1 MDNLFYS
8 RDEEDEDVENVRKI
22 NLDDL
27 YDRKKEKDLQKL
39 QIFNRILNRVHE
51 KIKMTSRQ
59 KLNNSFCWYVVPEVM
74 LGYVNYDRVA
84 CISYMLA
91 KLEENDFQVRY
102 THPNLIFISWG
113 HYIPTYVRTE
123 FKKKTGI
130 AIDEHGNRKDENE
143 NAANNTTDGTDGG
156 GGIRLITNSNNSENG
171 NLDHALLNRNKSMTG
186 TGSGQNANVIIKK
199 EYKPITSYKPTG
211 NLVYSNDFLKKID
224 ERINK

>member
-22 NLDDL
+22 NLDEL

-59 KLNNSFCWYVVPEVM
+59 KLNSSFCWYVVPEVM

-84 CISYMLA
+84 CISYILA

-130 AIDEHGNRKDENE
+130 AIDEHGNRKDEHE
-143 NAANNTTDGTDGG
+143 NANNTIDGTDGG
-156 GGIRLITNSNNSENG
+156 GGIRLITNSSNNSDNG
-171 NLDHALLNRNKSMTG
+171 NLDHALLNRNKSMTI
-186 TGSGQNANVIIKK
+186 GSNANVIIKK

>member
-22 NLDDL
+22 NLDEL

-59 KLNNSFCWYVVPEVM
+59 KLNSSFCWYVVPEVM

-130 AIDEHGNRKDENE
+130 AIDEHGNRKDEHE
-143 NAANNTTDGTDGG
+143 NASDGTDGG
-156 GGIRLITNSNNSENG
+156 GGIRLITNSSSNSDNG
-171 NLDHALLNRNKSMTG
+171 NLDHALLNRNKSMT
-186 TGSGQNANVIIKK
+186 TGPGSNANVIIKK

-224 ERINK
+224 ERINN

>member
-8 RDEEDEDVENVRKI
+8 RDEEDDDVENVRKI

-27 YDRKKEKDLQKL
+27 YDKKKEKDLQKL

-59 KLNNSFCWYVVPEVM
+59 KINSSFCWYVVPEVM

-130 AIDEHGNRKDENE
+130 VIDEHGNRKDENE
-143 NAANNTTDGTDGG
+143 NATDGTDGG
-156 GGIRLITNSNNSENG
+156 GGIRLITNSGSNENG
-171 NLDHALLNRNKSMTG
+171 NLDHVLLNRNKSMTMG
-186 TGSGQNANVIIKK
+186 PGQNANIVIKK
-199 EYKPITSYKPTG
+199 EYKPIASYKPTG

>member
-8 RDEEDEDVENVRKI
+8 REEEDEDVENVRKI
-22 NLDDL
+22 NLDEL
-27 YDRKKEKDLQKL
+27 YDTKKEKDLQKM
-39 QIFNRILNRVHE
+39 QVFNRILNRIHT

-59 KLNNSFCWYVVPEVM
+59 KINSNFCWYVVPEVM
-74 LGYVNYDRVA
+74 LGIVNYDRVM
-84 CISYMLA
+84 CISYIIA

-130 AIDEHGNRKDENE
+130 SIDEHGNKKEDSNDNSEE
-143 NAANNTTDGTDGG
+143 GG
-156 GGIRLITNSNNSENG
+156 GGIRLITNSSGGDNANI
-171 NLDHALLNRNKSMTG
+171 DHTLLNRNKT
-186 TGSGQNANVIIKK
+186 SGASANPNLVKK
-199 EYKPITSYKPTG
+199 EYKPINSYKPTG

-224 ERINK
+224 DRMNN

>member
-22 NLDDL
+22 NLDEL
-27 YDRKKEKDLQKL
+27 YDKKKEKDLQKM
-39 QIFNRILNRVHE
+39 QIFNRILNRIHE
-51 KIKMTSRQ
+51 KIKTTSRQ
-59 KLNNSFCWYVVPEVM
+59 KLNNSFCWYVVPELM
-74 LGYVNYDRVA
+74 LGYVNYDRA
-84 CISYMLA
+84 MCISYVLA

-113 HYIPTYVRTE
+113 HYIPTYVRNE

-130 AIDEHGNRKDENE
+130 AIDEHGNRKEV
-143 NAANNTTDGTDGG
+143 NTDGTDGTDGG
-156 GGIRLITNSNNSENG
+156 GGIRLITNSSSASSNADNGG
-171 NLDHALLNRNKSMTG
+171 NLDHALLNRNKVI
-186 TGSGQNANVIIKK
+186 SGPNANVILKK

-224 ERINK
+224 ERINN

>member
-22 NLDDL
+22 NLDEL
-27 YDRKKEKDLQKL
+27 YDKKKEKDLQKM
-39 QIFNRILNRVHE
+39 QIFNRILNRIHE
-51 KIKMTSRQ
+51 KIKTTSRQ
-59 KLNNSFCWYVVPEVM
+59 KLNNSFCWYVVPELM
-74 LGYVNYDRVA
+74 LGYVNYDRA
-84 CISYMLA
+84 MCISYVLA

-113 HYIPTYVRTE
+113 HYIPTYVRNE

-130 AIDEHGNRKDENE
+130 AIDEHGNRKEV
-143 NAANNTTDGTDGG
+143 NTDGNDGTDGG
-156 GGIRLITNSNNSENG
+156 GGIRLITNSASASSNADNGG
-171 NLDHALLNRNKSMTG
+171 NLDHALLNRNKVIS
-186 TGSGQNANVIIKK
+186 GSGPNANVILKK

-224 ERINK
+224 ERINN

>member
-59 KLNNSFCWYVVPEVM
+59 KLNSSFCWYVVPEVM

-130 AIDEHGNRKDENE
+130 AIDEHGNRKDEHE
-143 NAANNTTDGTDGG
+143 NANNATDGTDGG
-156 GGIRLITNSNNSENG
+156 GGIRFITNSSNSDNG
-171 NLDHALLNRNKSMTG
+171 NLDHALLNRNKSMTVG
-186 TGSGQNANVIIKK
+186 PNANVILKK

>member
-8 RDEEDEDVENVRKI
+8 REEEDEDVENVRKI
-22 NLDDL
+22 NLDEL
-27 YDRKKEKDLQKL
+27 YDTKKEKDLQKL
-39 QIFNRILNRVHE
+39 QVFNRILNRIHT

-59 KLNNSFCWYVVPEVM
+59 KINSNFCWYVVPEVM
-74 LGYVNYDRVA
+74 LGIVNYDRVM
-84 CISYMLA
+84 CISYIIA

-130 AIDEHGNRKDENE
+130 SIDEHGNKKE
-143 NAANNTTDGTDGG
+143 DGNDNSEEGG
-156 GGIRLITNSNNSENG
+156 GGIRLITNSSGGDNANI
-171 NLDHALLNRNKSMTG
+171 DHTLLNRNKTSAA
-186 TGSGQNANVIIKK
+186 SSANPNLVKK
-199 EYKPITSYKPTG
+199 EYKPINSYKPTG

-224 ERINK
+224 ERMNN

>member
-8 RDEEDEDVENVRKI
+8 REEDEDVENVRKI
-22 NLDDL
+22 NLDEL
-27 YDRKKEKDLQKL
+27 YDTKKEKDLQKL
-39 QIFNRILNRVHE
+39 QVFNRILNRIHT

-59 KLNNSFCWYVVPEVM
+59 KINSNFCWYVVPEVM
-74 LGYVNYDRVA
+74 LGIVNYDRVM
-84 CISYMLA
+84 CISYIIA

-130 AIDEHGNRKDENE
+130 SIDEHGNKKEEGNDNSEE
-143 NAANNTTDGTDGG
+143 GG
-156 GGIRLITNSNNSENG
+156 GGIRLITNSGGGENA
-171 NLDHALLNRNKSMTG
+171 NIDHTLLNRNKTSAA
-186 TGSGQNANVIIKK
+186 SSANPNLVKK
-199 EYKPITSYKPTG
+199 EYKPINSYKPTG

-224 ERINK
+224 ERMNN

>member
-59 KLNNSFCWYVVPEVM
+59 KLNSSFCWYVVPEVM

-143 NAANNTTDGTDGG
+143 NANNTIDGTDGG
-156 GGIRLITNSNNSENG
+156 GGIRLITNSSNNSDNG
-171 NLDHALLNRNKSMTG
+171 NLDHALLNRNKSMTVG
-186 TGSGQNANVIIKK
+186 PNANVIIKK

>member
-22 NLDDL
+22 NLDEL
-27 YDRKKEKDLQKL
+27 YDKKKEKDLQKL

-59 KLNNSFCWYVVPEVM
+59 KLNSSFCWYVVPEVM

-84 CISYMLA
+84 CISYILA

-102 THPNLIFISWG
+102 THPNLVFISWG

-130 AIDEHGNRKDENE
+130 AIDEHGNRKDEHE
-143 NAANNTTDGTDGG
+143 NATDGTDGG
-156 GGIRLITNSNNSENG
+156 GGIRLITNSSSNSDNG
-171 NLDHALLNRNKSMTG
+171 NLDHALLNRNKSMT

-224 ERINK
+224 EKINN

>member
-22 NLDDL
+22 NLDEL
-27 YDRKKEKDLQKL
+27 YDKKKEKDLQKM
-39 QIFNRILNRVHE
+39 QIFNRILNRIHE

-59 KLNNSFCWYVVPEVM
+59 KLNNSFCWYVVPELM
-74 LGYVNYDRVA
+74 LGYVNYDRA
-84 CISYMLA
+84 MCISYVLA

-113 HYIPTYVRTE
+113 HYIPTYVRNE

-130 AIDEHGNRKDENE
+130 AIDEHGNRKEV
-143 NAANNTTDGTDGG
+143 NTDGTDGTDGG
-156 GGIRLITNSNNSENG
+156 GGIRLITNSASASSNADNGG
-171 NLDHALLNRNKSMTG
+171 NLDHALLNRNKVM
-186 TGSGQNANVIIKK
+186 SGPNANVIIKK

-224 ERINK
+224 ERINN